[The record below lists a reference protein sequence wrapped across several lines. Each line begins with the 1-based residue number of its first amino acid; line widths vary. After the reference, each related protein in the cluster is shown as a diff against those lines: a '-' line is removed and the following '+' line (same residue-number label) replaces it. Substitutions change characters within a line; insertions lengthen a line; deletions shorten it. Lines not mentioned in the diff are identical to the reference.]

1 MIAIKK
7 SGVII
12 KTFETLE
19 QCEEW
24 INAHKD
30 ELEDLEICERVYGC
44 RTTEIACIMLHDL
57 LERFQTRRI
66 YIDIPDSFYQG
77 LKELINKNL
86 VIPDNFHYG
95 CIGKF
100 DSKRKEIIMY

>member
-1 MIAIKK
+1 
-7 SGVII
+7 
-12 KTFETLE
+12 
-19 QCEEW
+19 
-24 INAHKD
+24 
-30 ELEDLEICERVYGC
+30 
-44 RTTEIACIMLHDL
+44 MLHDL

>member
-44 RTTEIACIMLHDL
+44 RTTEIACVAIHDI
-57 LERFQTRRI
+57 LERCQKRKMNI
-66 YIDIPDSFYQG
+66 HISNSFYQG
-77 LKELINKNL
+77 LKELINKEL
-86 VIPDNFHYG
+86 VIPDNFCYI

-100 DSKRKEIIMY
+100 NAKRKEIIMY